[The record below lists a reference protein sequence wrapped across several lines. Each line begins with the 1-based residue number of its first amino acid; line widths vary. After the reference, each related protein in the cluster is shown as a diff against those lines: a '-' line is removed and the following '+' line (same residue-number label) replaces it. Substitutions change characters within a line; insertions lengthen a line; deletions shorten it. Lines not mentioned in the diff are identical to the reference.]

1 MDKQLVAERLSAKYG
16 VRVSV
21 GLHRWIEDVR
31 DKGGKIVSQIVHD
44 EGEKFTRADDGPVSQ
59 ADIDEATA
67 AALQEYPSGQKPTP
81 DDEISLLKKRVADL
95 ERDIVRVR
103 L

>member
-1 MDKQLVAERLSAKYG
+1 MDKQLVCERLSAKYG

-31 DKGGKIVSQIVHD
+31 DKSGKIVSQIVHD
-44 EGEKFTRADDGPVSQ
+44 EGEKFTRADDAPVLQ

-67 AALQEYPSGQKPTP
+67 AALAEFPTGQKPKEA
-81 DDEISLLKKRVADL
+81 DEVTAIKQRLAAL
-95 ERDIVRVR
+95 ESKAVRQ
-103 L
+103 